1 MAVDPTYPLYPI
13 LCIISAFF
21 MFLVLSHSF
30 IRQSWNLAVTLLC
43 IGLFFSNLGY
53 GIDGI
58 VWRDNADIVVPV
70 YCDIVS
76 RLQFLMNF
84 LPSITSLLIT
94 RKLYI
99 IAIFRD
105 IEPSGRKTARIDF
118 WIEWGWGLVY
128 PLFMTVMIYT
138 LCQDTR
144 FIVVQGFGCA
154 SSTSDSWFSIIA
166 ILVLP
171 LIPPLIAILY
181 CPLIIRTFYIQ
192 STNEFLQSNGSISR
206 TSYRRVMALGCFN
219 IVITLPISIIN
230 LASFFATVPSPSH
243 LPPYIGWDDNHA
255 SFAPFGISY
264 ADVTD
269 TPWHSFT
276 AYFAH
281 GQSILLAVTI
291 FALFGMTP
299 KARSAY
305 WSRIRLIGRLLGC
318 KSLVRE
324 RQSFTLDSIP
334 IAFAVLE
341 QPVALPGGF
350 VYVTDGYAIAN
361 QMFSSTASVA
371 FSYPSETKFDSD
383 SGPSPS
389 FETTK
394 PL

>member
-58 VWRDNADIVVPV
+58 VWRDDADIKVPV

-99 IAIFRD
+99 IASLRD
-105 IEPSGRKTARIDF
+105 IEPSGGKTVRTDL

-128 PLFMTVMIYT
+128 PLFMTAVIYT

-154 SSTSDSWFSIIA
+154 SSASDSWFSVTA

-171 LIPPLIAILY
+171 LIPPLIAIFFY
-181 CPLIIRTFYIQ
+181 CPLIIRTFYVQ
-192 STNEFLQSNGSISR
+192 STNEFLQSNGPISR
-206 TSYRRVMALGCFN
+206 PSYHRVMALAGFN
-219 IVITLPISIIN
+219 IIITLPISIIN
-230 LASFFATVPSPSH
+230 LVSFFTAVSPSSF
-243 LPPYIGWDDNHA
+243 PSYVGWDANHA
-255 SFAPFGISY
+255 NFAPFGIPVSSS
-264 ADVTD
+264 
-269 TPWHSFT
+269 PWP
-276 AYFAH
+276 Y
-281 GQSILLAVTI
+281 L
-291 FALFGMTP
+291 
-299 KARSAY
+299 RS
-305 WSRIRLIGRLLGC
+305 
-318 KSLVRE
+318 
-324 RQSFTLDSIP
+324 
-334 IAFAVLE
+334 
-341 QPVALPGGF
+341 
-350 VYVTDGYAIAN
+350 
-361 QMFSSTASVA
+361 
-371 FSYPSETKFDSD
+371 
-383 SGPSPS
+383 SG
-389 FETTK
+389 
-394 PL
+394 